1 MTKTVTTG
9 KATDLITFTRSTTGT
24 YLDSV
29 KYGDELITNGTFD
42 TDSDWGD
49 PQNNWTISD
58 GVASMATTPSY
69 TPLFQYGLGTEQ
81 GKRYVLTFDVIA
93 LDGNLKV
100 DTCYPDGGGIG
111 NDTYY
116 VVSTTGRHTWYFTGA
131 TGSDGIGM
139 SRHTVASSCTIDN
152 ISVKEIIGNQG
163 ASGEPLLRTA
173 DTNEPRIEYDADG
186 NLKGLLIEEQRTNLA
201 SDSED
206 MIVPFSRLTSE
217 STTSPTGETTAQ
229 SWKIADQQTG
239 YWYKYGAINSGT
251 IYTASVFV
259 KLPTE
264 ANNAGLRY
272 VRLGSQTT
280 FSTDNAVF
288 DLQTGEQTSATMN
301 SGFVGSSIT
310 PCGNGWYRISITD
323 TATST
328 TSGGSFS
335 FVLFPASDSS
345 GGSWTQTSDMV
356 GKYLLHT
363 FGWQTETGS
372 FPTSYIPTSG
382 STVTRT
388 NEVASLN
395 ASLFEYNGNE
405 GTTLIEFDKTNWA
418 YTTNFP
424 RAYSW
429 GHGSQSVDILN
440 EVYNHGGLSGN
451 QGKIRFLVDNSS
463 GSAVFGPAS
472 INDSQS
478 DNTAK
483 VALAIKDNNMAIAW
497 NGTVP
502 HTDTTGIPAIDLVTA
517 LYIGSKFNEVAGG
530 SVSDFMNG
538 HIKSIKYYP
547 VRLTNDEIKALTL

>member
-24 YLDSV
+24 YL
-29 KYGDELITNGTFD
+29 
-42 TDSDWGD
+42 
-49 PQNNWTISD
+49 
-58 GVASMATTPSY
+58 
-69 TPLFQYGLGTEQ
+69 
-81 GKRYVLTFDVIA
+81 
-93 LDGNLKV
+93 
-100 DTCYPDGGGIG
+100 
-111 NDTYY
+111 
-116 VVSTTGRHTWYFTGA
+116 
-131 TGSDGIGM
+131 GSDG
-139 SRHTVASSCTIDN
+139 
-152 ISVKEIIGNQG
+152 
-163 ASGEPLLRTA
+163 LLKTA
-173 DTNEPRIEYDADG
+173 NTNEPRIEYDADG
-186 NLKGLLIEEQRTNLA
+186 NLKGLLIEEQRTNLV

-206 MIVPFSRLTSE
+206 MIVPFGRLISE
-217 STTSPTGETTAQ
+217 STTSPTGETTAH
-229 SWKIADQQTG
+229 SWKISEQASG
-239 YWYKYGAINSGT
+239 YWYNYAPINSGT
-251 IYTASVFV
+251 AYTASVFV

-310 PCGNGWYRISITD
+310 PYGNGWYRISITD

-345 GGSWTQTSDMV
+345 GGVWTQTSDMI

-363 FGWQTETGS
+363 FGWQTETGT

-382 STVTRT
+382 STATRT
-388 NEVASLN
+388 NEQASLN
-395 ASLFEYNGNE
+395 ALLFEYNGNE
-405 GTTLIEFDKTNWA
+405 GTTIIEIDKANWA
-418 YTTNFP
+418 YTTTFP

-440 EVYNHGGLSGN
+440 EVYNYGN
-451 QGKIRFLVDNSS
+451 SAPNSGKIRFRVDDSS
-463 GSAVFGPAS
+463 GNAVFGANFIDGS
-472 INDSQS
+472 ES

-483 VALAIKDNNMAIAW
+483 VALALKDNDMAIAW
-497 NGTVP
+497 KGTVAL
-502 HTDTTGIPAIDLVTA
+502 TDTTGSPAIDLVTK
-517 LYIGSKFNEVAGG
+517 LYIGSKFVESS
-530 SVSDFMNG
+530 SVVNDFING

-547 VRLTNDEIKALTL
+547 IRLTNNQLKALTQ

>member
-42 TDSDWGD
+42 TDSDWSD

-69 TPLFQYGLGTEQ
+69 TPFFQYGLGTEQ

-100 DTCYPDGGGIG
+100 DTCFPDGGGIG

-152 ISVKEIIGNQG
+152 VSVKEIIGNQG
-163 ASGEPLLRTA
+163 TSGEPLLRTA

-186 NLKGLLIEEQRTNLA
+186 NLKGLLIEEQRTNNLPHSNNASYLA
-201 SDSED
+201 RGAPISGENSYEVQAPSNTETV
-206 MIVPFSRLTSE
+206 IKLNKTGSGYGYARFSYPTLTS
-217 STTSPTGETTAQ
+217 AQ
-229 SWKIADQQTG
+229 TF
-239 YWYKYGAINSGT
+239 
-251 IYTASVFV
+251 SVFV
-259 KLPTE
+259 KKGT
-264 ANNAGLRY
+264 ARYVGLRQ
-272 VRLGSQTT
+272 LSTAGSHLHTT
-280 FSTDNAVF
+280 FDLETNTWVQTGYSDSRGYQDYGDGWLRLWVTDNSNTKSWASVAIVGA
-288 DLQTGEQTSATMN
+288 DGNENNGQTGTLYVY
-301 SGFVGSSIT
+301 GFQ
-310 PCGNGWYRISITD
+310 RE
-323 TATST
+323 A
-328 TSGGSFS
+328 
-335 FVLFPASDSS
+335 
-345 GGSWTQTSDMV
+345 
-356 GKYLLHT
+356 
-363 FGWQTETGS
+363 GS

-388 NEVASLN
+388 SEQASLN

-405 GTTLIEFDKTNWA
+405 GTTVIEFDKANWA
-418 YTTNFP
+418 YTTTFP

-440 EVYNHGGLSGN
+440 DVYNYGN
-451 QGKIRFLVDNSS
+451 SPPNSGKIRFRVDDSS
-463 GSAVFGPAS
+463 GNAVFGANF
-472 INDSQS
+472 INGSEN

-483 VALAIKDNNMAIAW
+483 VAIALKDNYMSIAW
-497 NGTVP
+497 KGTVVF
-502 HTDTTGIPAIDLVTA
+502 TDTTGNPAIDLVTK
-517 LYIGSKFNEVAGG
+517 LHIGSKFIETT
-530 SVSDFMNG
+530 SVVNDYING

-547 VRLTNDEIKALTL
+547 VRLTNNQLKALTQ